1 MDFTEVVYGSLNIAI
16 LAIFYTVF
24 GAIISF
30 FIYHLFDDFDKEWEN
45 SGLMYQCFDIG
56 VELSIVGSIA
66 YWTTAFIRDHPP
78 LIPISRELD
87 RQIDTYISGLFFAFA
102 MFLFLGDLSTKI
114 QYLYKTYLQTHFVKV
129 FPEKWSITRWMRKT
143 ELKKDSSKD
152 HQNGVSAYSNN

>member
-1 MDFTEVVYGSLNIAI
+1 MQFTEVFHGTLNIAI

-30 FIYHLFDDFDKEWEN
+30 LIYHLFDDYDKDWEN
-45 SGLMYQCFDIG
+45 SGVIYQSVDIG
-56 VELSIVGSIA
+56 AELTIVGSVA

-114 QYLYKTYLQTHFVKV
+114 QYLYKKYLQTHFVKV
-129 FPEKWSITRWMRKT
+129 FPEKWSVTRWMRKT
-143 ELKKDSSKD
+143 EVNKDSSKD